1 MPASIAAPSPSITAP
16 QASRGLRIALWVAQA
31 LLAVAFIGAG
41 LMKSTVPIEELAK
54 NMSWVPRYSPGMVRF
69 IGASELL
76 GGVGLLLPALTR
88 ILPVLT
94 PVAASALTLVMV
106 LAAGEHLTNGE
117 APMVV
122 SNLVLGGLAA
132 FIAWGRFTKA
142 PIAPR

>member
-1 MPASIAAPSPSITAP
+1 MPASIAAP

-76 GGVGLLLPALTR
+76 GGVGLLPALTR

>member
-1 MPASIAAPSPSITAP
+1 MSASFAVSSPAAAPS
-16 QASRGLRIALWVAQA
+16 ASKGLRIGLWVAQA

-41 LMKSTVPIEELAK
+41 MMKSTAPLEELAK
-54 NMSWVPRYSPGMVRF
+54 NMAWVARYSPGMVRF
-69 IGASELL
+69 IGAAELL
-76 GGVGLLLPALTR
+76 GGIGLLLPALTR

-106 LAAGEHLTNGE
+106 LAGGEHLMNGE

-122 SNLVLGGLAA
+122 PNLVLGGLAA

-142 PIAPR
+142 PILPR